1 MQKCPSKK
9 SLINT
14 TPLYE
19 ENYQRLKAS
28 FPGIHRLDFAEAVN
42 ADESLSLRFRVTE
55 RFKYT
60 NTILLSL
67 GPTQE
72 LACLPRCEL
81 LLRFYGDARVVEV
94 VSFQGQ
100 RGLLPHYEYPNDK
113 MFHRD
118 EKRQVNELLRD
129 VLIYCQRTRFK
140 LVECVSID

>member
-1 MQKCPSKK
+1 MNICQDKK
-9 SLINT
+9 TLKNT

-19 ENYQRLKAS
+19 ENFQRLKAS
-28 FPGIHRLDFAEAVN
+28 FPGIQRLDFAEAVN
-42 ADESLSLRFRVTE
+42 ADESLSLRFHVTE

-60 NTILLSL
+60 TTILLSL
-67 GPTQE
+67 GPVQE
-72 LACLPRCEL
+72 LSCLSRCEL
-81 LLRFYGDARVVEV
+81 LLRFYADARVVEV

-100 RGLLPHYEYPNDK
+100 RGLLPHYEYPNEK

-140 LVECVSID
+140 LVDCVSVD